1 MNNEEKIQIIN
12 EKIYNVSCIIDNLF
26 YGISNIPWEELKGM
40 DTRQTSLNDYML
52 TKQALEAEK
61 ETLTSQV

>member
-26 YGISNIPWEELKGM
+26 YGISNIHWEELKGM

-52 TKQALEAEK
+52 IKQALEAEK